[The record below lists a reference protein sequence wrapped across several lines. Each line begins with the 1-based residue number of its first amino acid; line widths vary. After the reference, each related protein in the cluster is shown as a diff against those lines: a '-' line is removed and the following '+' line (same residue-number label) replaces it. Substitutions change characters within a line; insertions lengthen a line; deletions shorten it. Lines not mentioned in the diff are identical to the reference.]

1 MKEII
6 GVTNKLLEID
16 LTMKKWKVLSIDPKD
31 RGMYLGGK
39 GLGLKIYYDRFKSKL
54 NDIDPLGSENDLIFM
69 AGVLTGTGAVC
80 SARFAGVTKSPL
92 TGIMVSSSCGG
103 PFGGA
108 FKTAGYDGLIIKG
121 ASSSPVYLEIS
132 DGSVLF
138 HNAAQLWGKMIDE
151 TQNTFNLSVKD
162 GDLTIGPAG
171 ENKVSYANIASGH
184 RFLGRAG
191 MGAVMGSKQLKAII
205 VRGRTYKVRPVKEK
219 MFRKVRKKASIY
231 IARND
236 SAGKYRNYGTNSN
249 VIPGISAGY
258 VPVTN
263 FRYRTDDRFKNL
275 SGEVMAEKY
284 QTKTSSCSPCSI
296 QCGHKGTYSDGI
308 VKQIPE
314 YETIGLWGPNINNYD
329 ADKIGEWNLLMNR
342 LGLDTISAGGTVAW
356 AMEAGEKG
364 LRKTKLEFGKTDN
377 IEQIITD
384 IAYNRGEGEELSKGS
399 AVLSQKYGGTD
410 FAIQVKGLEMAAYD
424 PRGAWGQGLSYAVA
438 NRGACH
444 LSAYTL
450 ALEVLYGFLKPY
462 TYRSKAFWVDFF
474 ENFNAAINSLQ
485 TCQFTSFAYIME
497 PTLVRFTPNILLK
510 MVMQYLPQL
519 AVLFL
524 DFSILNKTYESITG
538 IPLSMKQYLKAG
550 KRIHI
555 LERFMNTKMG
565 ISSKDD
571 TLPARFL
578 DEADTKHPV
587 KKTVN
592 LQTMIDEYYKIK
604 GYNPDGC
611 PSEKTL
617 KLLSIESI

>member
-16 LTMKKWKVLSIDPKD
+16 LTMKKWQVLNIDPKD
-31 RGMYLGGK
+31 RRMYLGGK

-54 NDIDPLGSENDLIFM
+54 NDIDTLGSENDLIFM

-121 ASSSPVYLEIS
+121 TSSSPLYLEIS
-132 DGSVLF
+132 DGEVLF
-138 HNAAQLWGKMIDE
+138 HDASQLWGKMIDE
-151 TQNTFNLSVKD
+151 TQNIFNLSAND

-191 MGAVMGSKQLKAII
+191 MGAVMGSKKLKAIV
-205 VRGRTYKVRPVKEK
+205 VRGRSYRVRPVKEE
-219 MFRKVRKKASIY
+219 MFKTVRRKASAQ

-236 SAGKYRNYGTNSN
+236 FAGKYRKYGTNSN

-263 FRYRTDDRFKNL
+263 FRYRTDERFKNL

-314 YETIGLWGPNINNYD
+314 YETIGLWGPNIDNYD

-342 LGLDTISAGGTVAW
+342 LGLDTISAGGTISW

-364 LRKTKLEFGKTDN
+364 LRKTVLKFGKTDN
-377 IEQIITD
+377 IGTILSD
-384 IAYNRGEGEELSKGS
+384 IAYQRGEGEDLGLGS
-399 AVLSQKYGGTD
+399 AFLSRKYGGAD

-444 LSAYTL
+444 LSAYPL
-450 ALEVLYGFLKPY
+450 ALEVLFGFLNPY
-462 TYRSKAFWVDFF
+462 STRSKAFWVDFF
-474 ENFNAAINSLQ
+474 ENFNAALNSLQ
-485 TCQFTSFAYIME
+485 TCQFTAFAYIME
-497 PTLVRFTPNILLK
+497 PPLVRYTPNFLLK
-510 MVMQYLPQL
+510 IAMQYLPWVAAL
-519 AVLFL
+519 VL
-524 DFSILNKTYESITG
+524 DFSVLNKTYESITG
-538 IPLSMKQYLKAG
+538 ISLSMKDYMKAG
-550 KRIHI
+550 KRIHV
-555 LERFMNTKMG
+555 LERYINTQMG

-571 TLPARFL
+571 TLPDRFL
-578 DEADTKHPV
+578 NEADTNHSV

-592 LQTMIDEYYKIK
+592 LKPMVDKYYKIK
-604 GYNPDGC
+604 GYN
-611 PSEKTL
+611 SEGIPKDKTL
-617 KLLSIESI
+617 SSLGIQK